1 MEPAPRRA
9 ARLPPVHI
17 EQVKKYV
24 LSILACAVL
33 MLHSLA
39 VAALGTQANGAG
51 GSRPGLFVMSL
62 LLGLFGIV
70 VVRAINQL
78 PMLTPWLLAAVVIPT
93 AVYVFYFQVV
103 K

>member
-1 MEPAPRRA
+1 
-9 ARLPPVHI
+9 VHI

-39 VAALGTQANGAG
+39 VAALGTQVNGAG

-62 LLGLFGIV
+62 LLGVFGIV
-70 VVRAINQL
+70 LVRAINRL
-78 PMLTPWLLAAVVIPT
+78 PVLTPWLLTAAVIPT
-93 AVYVFYFQVV
+93 AVYLLYFQVIA
-103 K
+103 

>member
-1 MEPAPRRA
+1 MH
-9 ARLPPVHI
+9 V

-24 LSILACAVL
+24 MSSLACSVL

-39 VAALGTQANGAG
+39 VAALGTQVNGAG

-70 VVRAINQL
+70 LVRAINRL
-78 PMLTPWLLAAVVIPT
+78 PILTLWLLLAPLVPVV
-93 AVYVFYFQVV
+93 VYVLYFQVIA
-103 K
+103 

>member
-1 MEPAPRRA
+1 
-9 ARLPPVHI
+9 V

-24 LSILACAVL
+24 MSSLACSVL

-39 VAALGTQANGAG
+39 VAALGTQVNGAG

-70 VVRAINQL
+70 LVRAINRL
-78 PMLTPWLLAAVVIPT
+78 PILTLWLLLAPLVPVV
-93 AVYVFYFQVV
+93 VYVLYFQVIA
-103 K
+103 

>member
-1 MEPAPRRA
+1 M
-9 ARLPPVHI
+9 HI

-24 LSILACAVL
+24 MSSLACSVL

-39 VAALGTQANGAG
+39 VAALGTQVNGAG

-70 VVRAINQL
+70 LVRLINRL
-78 PMLTPWLLAAVVIPT
+78 PVLTPWLLLAPVVPT
-93 AVYVFYFQVV
+93 VVYYVYFQVIS
-103 K
+103 